1 MPEPSDE
8 QLLANLRAGD
18 LDAFDRLYG
27 RYERRLY
34 GYIRRIVSDQGRAED
49 LLQEVF
55 MKVLQDQTFDPERGR
70 FSAWLFKVARNAC
83 LMELR
88 RSKRRHAAYERV
100 PEPSPEPTVD
110 ERLDPS
116 RRVERALAG
125 LSEPQRQ
132 LLLLKQVGQLTYR
145 EIATVI
151 GVAEGTVKSRLHE
164 ATKQFRQTLIEHEL
178 EYETTP

>member
-1 MPEPSDE
+1 MPDPSDE
-8 QLLANLRAGD
+8 QLLAALRAGE
-18 LDAFDRLYG
+18 LDAFDRLYD

-34 GYIRRIVSDQGRAED
+34 GYIRRILGDPARAED

-55 MKVLQDQTFDPERGR
+55 MKVLKDQTFDPERGR

-88 RSKRRHAAYERV
+88 RTKRRHAAYERV
-100 PEPSPEPTVD
+100 PDPSPAPGIE

-125 LSEPQRQ
+125 LTEPQRQ

-164 ATKQFRQTLIEHEL
+164 ATRQFRQTLV
-178 EYETTP
+178 EYEG